1 MSLLHDSGKGTLENI
16 MDNCM
21 NRIPEWAPEYRK
33 EEAKKMWKYENAEDL
48 ILGLMIGMIYANFES
63 SFLTAHRR
71 QLDP

>member
-1 MSLLHDSGKGTLENI
+1 
-16 MDNCM
+16 M